1 MKAFITAMVCIFV
14 ASISM
19 AQSKAPHIA
28 ISYASQTVTY
38 HPMAVSAD
46 AKELPFIVSKKQN
59 GEVYGLSF
67 KGFPLTA
74 PFIELF
80 DDAGKLIR
88 TLTVNDIFSGK
99 SSNTVKLLSVQSSGS
114 SNRMVNTYEVSLGQG
129 KALLTLSSTAT
140 SLVDGTTPAQ
150 LLVKIAVKNYSANIA
165 SARFTIP
172 VMGTV
177 DAREKGFILSGVRT
191 GPAMFGSVSTPVERI
206 AAANKK
212 ITVTTKPESVGD
224 EKVLLFMTIDAAG
237 SKTEAD
243 ADLRD
248 RSVNT
253 PNDIVIVNTS
263 DKESAQPADTVTYR
277 IYCINVGKGPVSD
290 VVITNPIAD
299 GTKYLEGSASGSNT
313 QISFERTVAPLPQT
327 GEVKTISS
335 KFSTPI
341 NMGAEKQ
348 VEFKVVIQ

>member
-1 MKAFITAMVCIFV
+1 MKAFITALVWLF
-14 ASISM
+14 AANISA
-19 AQSKAPHIA
+19 AQIQSQHIA
-28 ISYASQTVTY
+28 ISYTAQTVTY
-38 HPMAVSAD
+38 HPVAVTAD

-80 DDAGKLIR
+80 DNTGKIIR
-88 TLTVNDIFSGK
+88 TLTVSDLFSGK
-99 SSNTVKLLSVQSSGS
+99 SSNTVKLLSLQSSGS
-114 SNRMVNTYEVSLGQG
+114 SNRMVSMYEVTIG
-129 KALLTLSSTAT
+129 KENAMLTLSSTAT
-140 SLVDGTTPAQ
+140 SLIDGTPPAQ
-150 LLVKIAVKNYSANIA
+150 LLVKIAIKNYTANIA
-165 SARFTIP
+165 SARITIP
-172 VMGTV
+172 AVGTV
-177 DAREKGFILSGVRT
+177 DAREKGFILSGVRA

-206 AAANKK
+206 TAANKK
-212 ITVTTKPESVGD
+212 MTITTKPESIGD
-224 EKVLLFMTIDAAG
+224 EKVLLFMTINAAG

-243 ADLRD
+243 ADLRE

-290 VVITNPIAD
+290 VVITNPIAT
-299 GTKYLEGSASGSNT
+299 GTRYLEGSAGGSDT
-313 QISFERTVAPLPQT
+313 QITFERTEAPLPQT
-327 GEVKTISS
+327 GVVKEISW

-341 NMGAEKQ
+341 EVGAEKH

>member
-1 MKAFITAMVCIFV
+1 MKAIITAMVCVFA
-14 ASISM
+14 ASIYI
-19 AQSKAPHIA
+19 AQSQTPRIA
-28 ISYASQTVTY
+28 ISYATQTVSY

-59 GEVYGLSF
+59 GEVYGFSF

-88 TLTVNDIFSGK
+88 TLTVNDVFSGK
-99 SSNTVKLLSVQSSGS
+99 SSNTVKVLPLEKSGS
-114 SNRMVNTYEVSLGQG
+114 SNRMVNTYEVTIGQG
-129 KALLTLSSTAT
+129 KALITLSTTAT

-165 SARFTIP
+165 TARITIP
-172 VMGTV
+172 VLGTV
-177 DAREKGFILSGVRT
+177 DAREKGFILSGVKA
-191 GPAMFGSVSTPVERI
+191 GAAMFGSVSTPVERI
-206 AAANKK
+206 TAANKK
-212 ITVTTKPESVGD
+212 ITITTKPENIGD

-243 ADLRD
+243 SDLRD

-253 PNDIVIVNTS
+253 LNDIVIVNTS
-263 DKESAQPADTVTYR
+263 DKESAQPADTVTYK
-277 IYCINVGKGPVSD
+277 IYCINVGKGPISD
-290 VVITNPIAD
+290 IVITNPIAA
-299 GTKYLEGSASGSNT
+299 GTRYLDGSAVGSDT
-313 QISFERTVAPLPQT
+313 QISFERTDAPMPQT
-327 GEVKTISS
+327 GEVKAISW

-341 NMGAEKQ
+341 NIGAEKQ